1 MYIAVPKGLIGQRM
15 ICMKEKMVNLK
26 EQVNCC
32 ASMSLTLVKE
42 LGLFCMVLHCIEESG
57 WRVTNDVI
65 VYMDSFLYIKLMG
78 SVMALYASLVVFL
91 TIDGI

>member
-15 ICMKEKMVNLK
+15 ICMKEKMVNLN

-32 ASMSLTLVKE
+32 ASISLTLVKE

-57 WRVTNDVI
+57 W
-65 VYMDSFLYIKLMG
+65 
-78 SVMALYASLVVFL
+78 
-91 TIDGI
+91 